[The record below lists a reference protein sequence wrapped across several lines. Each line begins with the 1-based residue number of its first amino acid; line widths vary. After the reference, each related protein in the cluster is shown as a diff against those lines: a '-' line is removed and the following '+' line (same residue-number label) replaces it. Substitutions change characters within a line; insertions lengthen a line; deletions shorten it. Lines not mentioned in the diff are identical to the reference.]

1 MGKAM
6 KETVGSLTAYFIV
19 ISVLSL
25 ISNGR
30 VLAQGTQIHPLV
42 WLICIV
48 GSLLSIAY
56 FYLGITLRQRLIDSS
71 QLINSIIYAS
81 IVYIILNFLII
92 SLLVGLQTGSIIQ
105 LVLGLLITWY
115 LLNSV
120 KRLSAQ
126 EKSKLRSK

>member
-1 MGKAM
+1 M